1 MINDYTTKTSDPTNS
16 SFWRTKINQISYNN
30 WHFQLNAYFIIL
42 TVKIDPDLTL
52 QILEKV
58 GIYSNRF
65 SILEPKILFVT
76 KDVLNMP
83 REITEGC
90 RTSAYK
96 YYGVSYLQHNLVFL
110 NIRKIP
116 DEKTL
121 ENTIVH
127 ELIHMRF
134 PYLAHGKRFNKLVR
148 QGLRGKT
155 FSPYKKR
162 K

>member
-1 MINDYTTKTSDPTNS
+1 
-16 SFWRTKINQISYNN
+16 
-30 WHFQLNAYFIIL
+30 
-42 TVKIDPDLTL
+42 VKLDPDLKL

-76 KDVLNMP
+76 KEVLDMP
-83 REITEGC
+83 REMTEGC

-96 YYGVSYLQHNLVFL
+96 YYGVSYLQQNLVFI
-110 NIRKIP
+110 NVRKIP

-134 PYLAHGKRFNKLVR
+134 SYLAHGKRFNKLVR

-162 K
+162 KEILPH

>member
-1 MINDYTTKTSDPTNS
+1 MKLDPEL
-16 SFWRTKINQISYNN
+16 Q
-30 WHFQLNAYFIIL
+30 
-42 TVKIDPDLTL
+42 L

-58 GIYSNRF
+58 GIYANRF
-65 SILEPKILFVT
+65 SISEPKILLTT
-76 KDVLNMP
+76 KEVLDAPKEM
-83 REITEGC
+83 TEGR

-96 YYGVSYLQHNLVFL
+96 YYGVAYLEHNLVFI
-110 NIRKIP
+110 NVRKTP

-155 FSPYKKR
+155 FPPYKPRSKSSGI
-162 K
+162 

>member
-1 MINDYTTKTSDPTNS
+1 MSMKLDSE
-16 SFWRTKINQISYNN
+16 
-30 WHFQLNAYFIIL
+30 
-42 TVKIDPDLTL
+42 LTL

-58 GIYSNRF
+58 GVYSNRF
-65 SILEPKILFVT
+65 SIPEPKMLLTT
-76 KDVLNMP
+76 KEVLDMP
-83 REITEGC
+83 REMTEGR

-96 YYGVSYLQHNLVFL
+96 YYGVSYLQHNLVFI
-110 NIRKIP
+110 NVRKIP

-148 QGLRGKT
+148 QGLKGKS
-155 FSPYKKR
+155 FLPYRKR
-162 K
+162 SKSMHV

>member
-1 MINDYTTKTSDPTNS
+1 MKLDSELK
-16 SFWRTKINQISYNN
+16 
-30 WHFQLNAYFIIL
+30 
-42 TVKIDPDLTL
+42 L

-65 SILEPKILFVT
+65 SIHEPKILLTT
-76 KDVLNMP
+76 KEVLDMP
-83 REITEGC
+83 KEMTEGR

-96 YYGVSYLQHNLVFL
+96 YYGVSYLLHNLVFI
-110 NIRKIP
+110 NVRKIP

-121 ENTIVH
+121 ENTLVH

-155 FSPYKKR
+155 FAPYQKR

>member
-1 MINDYTTKTSDPTNS
+1 MK
-16 SFWRTKINQISYNN
+16 
-30 WHFQLNAYFIIL
+30 L
-42 TVKIDPDLTL
+42 DPDLQL

-58 GIYSNRF
+58 GIYSDRF
-65 SILEPKILFVT
+65 SISEPKVLFAN
-76 KDVLNMP
+76 KQVLEAP
-83 REITEGC
+83 KELTEGR
-90 RTSAYK
+90 RTTAYK
-96 YYGVSYLQHNLVFL
+96 YYGISYMQSNLIFINVK
-110 NIRKIP
+110 KIP

-134 PYLAHGKRFNKLVR
+134 PYLSHGKKFNKLVR

-155 FSPYKKR
+155 FLPYQKR

>member
-1 MINDYTTKTSDPTNS
+1 M
-16 SFWRTKINQISYNN
+16 KIEPEI
-30 WHFQLNAYFIIL
+30 
-42 TVKIDPDLTL
+42 KL

-65 SILEPKILFVT
+65 SIPEPQILFTT
-76 KDVLNMP
+76 KEVLEMP
-83 REITEGC
+83 KEVTEGR

-96 YYGVSYLQHNLVFL
+96 YYGVSYMQENLIFINV
-110 NIRKIP
+110 RKIP
-116 DEKTL
+116 DEKLL

-134 PYLAHGKRFNKLVR
+134 PYLSHGRRFNKLIR
-148 QGLRGKT
+148 QGLKGKT
-155 FSPYKKR
+155 FPPYRKR

>member
-1 MINDYTTKTSDPTNS
+1 MKLDPEI
-16 SFWRTKINQISYNN
+16 K
-30 WHFQLNAYFIIL
+30 
-42 TVKIDPDLTL
+42 L

-65 SILEPKILFVT
+65 SIQEPKVLFTT
-76 KDVLNMP
+76 KEVLEMP
-83 REITEGC
+83 KEVTEGR

-96 YYGVSYLQHNLVFL
+96 YYGVSYMLENLIFINV
-110 NIRKIP
+110 RKIP
-116 DEKTL
+116 DEKLL

-134 PYLAHGKRFNKLVR
+134 PYLSHGRRFNKLVR
-148 QGLRGKT
+148 HGLKGKT
-155 FSPYKKR
+155 FPPYRKR